1 MESTFRGKVIDEL
14 EEGESDNALLLWH
27 AEVLDFTLYAVEEQ
41 HSRL

>member
-14 EEGESDNALLLWH
+14 EEGKSDNALLLWY